1 MDPRSFFGRRRAPV
15 VVIRRRRPA
24 VRRARTVVVKGVPKR
39 ASKAIAKI
47 ANRVVR
53 RNLETKQ
60 MGTNPAY
67 NYTGLYGSTLP
78 VGGVP
83 QLFTCVPQIQQG
95 DTAETRSGNKIS
107 PTSHFTDIR
116 FTFNPDAVL
125 QYTPPGG
132 TLGTY
137 PISQAG
143 WDITVHIWYGYIKRF
158 NRVDWVVQNQ
168 TTILQEFF
176 QNSEGDAVSFSGLST
191 DELLKVDKDQLVMKH
206 KSFRMYKNAGLANV
220 GDTVSPS
227 LTTPMV
233 VSKQVRLSWKAP
245 KTLTYATDD
254 ALIPENYAPF
264 FIVGYVHNDA
274 TDASDTANTGA
285 TADLTRIPAIQ
296 MCQVDHLFYKDG

>member
-1 MDPRSFFGRRRAPV
+1 MPYMLRPRRLPAGFWKGSSTRPSKPRKAARAVKSLAP
-15 VVIRRRRPA
+15 
-24 VRRARTVVVKGVPKR
+24 RAR
-39 ASKAIAKI
+39 KAVSTIARRI
-47 ANRVVR
+47 VR

-60 MGTNPAY
+60 MGTNPGY

-78 VGGVP
+78 VGGNP
-83 QLFTCVPQIQQG
+83 QLFTCVPQITQG

-107 PTSHFTDIR
+107 PTTHYTDIK

-132 TLGTY
+132 SLGTY

-143 WDITVHIWYGYIKRF
+143 WDIQVHIWYGYIKRF
-158 NRVDWVVQNQ
+158 NRVDWVNQNAI
-168 TTILQEFF
+168 TILQEFF

-206 KSFRMYKNAGLANV
+206 KTFRMYKNAGLANV
-220 GDTVSPS
+220 GDPVSPS

-233 VSKQVRLSWKAP
+233 VSKQVRLNWKP
-245 KTLTYATDD
+245 HKTLTYATDD

-274 TDASDTANTGA
+274 TDASDTANSGA
-285 TADLTRIPAIQ
+285 TSDLTKIPAIQ